1 MRNRRKSTVRTAA
14 VKAGFRSG
22 LEHRVW
28 KNLIQRKVKGAAY
41 EPIKISYVIPL
52 SEHSYTP
59 DIVLANGIILE
70 VKGRL
75 VKADRDKHLLIK
87 EQYPDIDLRFVFQ
100 NANNKIR
107 KGIVIEQNGSNL
119 KTAYWDYDKNEPIG
133 NKPRAKEVKK
143 LGKDTWEW
151 EEVSEFQL
159 QIFND
164 FSVKLDEY
172 WGNEKPLATTKTK
185 EVQVEDMPF

>member
-1 MRNRRKSTVRTAA
+1 M
-14 VKAGFRSG
+14 
-22 LEHRVW
+22 
-28 KNLIQRKVKGAAY
+28 IQRKVKGAAY

-107 KGIVIEQNGSNL
+107 KGSQTTYAQWCEKNDIKWCEKLVPDSWL
-119 KTAYWDYDKNEPIG
+119 KE
-133 NKPRAKEVKK
+133 NK
-143 LGKDTWEW
+143 
-151 EEVSEFQL
+151 
-159 QIFND
+159 
-164 FSVKLDEY
+164 
-172 WGNEKPLATTKTK
+172 
-185 EVQVEDMPF
+185 